1 MKIGDIEFKSN
12 IFLAPMAGVTEV
24 GFRKLCKSFGAG
36 LTSTEMISVKG
47 LFYESKKTL
56 EMLAT
61 FDGEEPKCIQL
72 FGHEPKIFEAV
83 IKSGVL
89 DKFDILDI
97 NMGCPAPKI
106 VKNGEGS
113 ALLKD
118 FDLAEEIIA
127 TCVKTFK
134 KPVSV
139 KFRKGYGSCD
149 NVAKKFAQMCERAGA
164 SFIIYHPRT
173 KEQGYSGQV
182 DFDDLKEVVQAV
194 KIPVIASGDIVDK
207 NTFDKAMSTG
217 VAGVMIGRKAVGCP
231 EIFSLLKGKKITLT
245 KRDIAKKHLEIL
257 REYYDEKDIT
267 NIFKRHALAYTL
279 GEMGGVEKRKKIA
292 IAKNVGEI
300 EDALFCD

>member
-1 MKIGDIEFKSN
+1 MKIANLQFENN

-24 GFRKLCKSFGAG
+24 GFRKLCKFFGAG

-56 EMLAT
+56 EMLTT
-61 FDGEEPKCIQL
+61 FDEETPKCVQL

-113 ALLKD
+113 ALMKN
-118 FDLAEEIIA
+118 FALAEEIIS
-127 TCVKTFK
+127 TCVKNFK
-134 KPVSV
+134 GLVSV
-139 KFRKGYGSCD
+139 KFRKGFGNGD
-149 NVAKKFAQMCERAGA
+149 NIAKEFAQMCERAGA
-164 SFIIYHPRT
+164 SFITYHPRT
-173 KEQGYSGQV
+173 KEQGYSGAV
-182 DFDDLKEVVQAV
+182 NFDDLREVVGAV
-194 KIPVIASGDIVDK
+194 NIPVIASGDIVDK
-207 NTFDKAMSTG
+207 DTFRLALSMG

-231 EIFSLLKGKKITLT
+231 EIFSLLQDKKVDLTKNEIAKMHLDILKQYYKGKELV
-245 KRDIAKKHLEIL
+245 
-257 REYYDEKDIT
+257 

-279 GEMGGVEKRKKIA
+279 GETGGVEKRKKIA
-292 IAKNVGEI
+292 QAQNLEDI
-300 EDALFCD
+300 ERELFS

>member
-1 MKIGDIEFKSN
+1 MKIGNIEFKSN
-12 IFLAPMAGVTEV
+12 IFLAPMAGVTEIA
-24 GFRKLCKSFGAG
+24 FRKLCKSFGAG

-47 LFYESKKTL
+47 LFYESKKTM

-61 FDGEEPKCIQL
+61 FDEETPKCVQL

-113 ALLKD
+113 ALMKD
-118 FDLAEEIIA
+118 FALAEEIIS

-139 KFRKGYGSCD
+139 KFRKGFKGSD
-149 NVAKKFAQMCERAGA
+149 NVAKDFAIMCEKAGA
-164 SFIIYHPRT
+164 SFITYHPRT
-173 KEQGYSGQV
+173 KEQGYSGAV
-182 DFDDLKEVVQAV
+182 NFDDLREVVGAV
-194 KIPVIASGDIVDK
+194 NIPVIASGDIVDK
-207 NTFDKAMSTG
+207 KTFDKAMATG
-217 VAGVMIGRKAVGCP
+217 VVGVMIGRKAVGCP
-231 EIFSLLKGKKITLT
+231 EIFSLLQGKIVQQDK
-245 KRDIAKKHLEIL
+245 KEIAKKHLEIL
-257 REYYDEKDIT
+257 REYYNEKDIL

-279 GEMGGVEKRKKIA
+279 GEIGGVEKRKKIA
-292 IAKNVGEI
+292 IAKSVEEI
-300 EDALFCD
+300 EKELF